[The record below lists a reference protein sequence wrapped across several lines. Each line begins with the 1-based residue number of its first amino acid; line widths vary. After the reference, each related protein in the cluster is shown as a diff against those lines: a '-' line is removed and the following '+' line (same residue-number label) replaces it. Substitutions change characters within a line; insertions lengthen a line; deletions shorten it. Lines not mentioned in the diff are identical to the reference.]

1 MTPRTPSTE
10 AGRRYV
16 ERVEREQ
23 LWHPVDGRRDETV
36 ASILAIESE
45 ARAEVTDDMTTAYMV
60 GFENGKDEA
69 RAPLEAA
76 TERLRAALKLAL
88 TAECGEPDDVCWSDN
103 VWHNAAR
110 AALEEPTT

>member
-1 MTPRTPSTE
+1 MTPRTPSTA
-10 AGRRYV
+10 AGRR
-16 ERVEREQ
+16 
-23 LWHPVDGRRDETV
+23 LLATFETGNRTNNSYRAV
-36 ASILAIESE
+36 ILAIESE

-88 TAECGEPDDVCWSDN
+88 TEECGEPDDVCWSDN